1 MLLDTTELPMSTL
14 FEIVILQHQNKT
26 KATNFMIHGRAI
38 SLLYTWSHHMR
49 LIVAKY
55 LLTRFLVSSKKRL
68 FYIPCVICE
77 INKHLLP

>member
-38 SLLYTWSHHMR
+38 SLLHIWSHHMR

-55 LLTRFLVSSKKRL
+55 LLTRFLVASKKKSYFTSPIVLHVR
-68 FYIPCVICE
+68 
-77 INKHLLP
+77 